1 MQADER
7 YIVISADTHAG
18 ASHATYREFLEAKYL
33 DDFDAWR
40 ETYKNPFKDLKD
52 TDLRIRNWDTPR
64 RNADQ
69 ESDGVVGE
77 VIFPNTV
84 PPFFPNF
91 VLFAQPPTP
100 DEYEHRLAGIRA
112 HNRWMASF
120 VAEQPERRAGIG
132 QIFLNDPDDAV
143 ADVKWCHEH
152 GLRGGV
158 LISSV
163 PPSCDWIKPLYH
175 PDHDPVWRIC
185 EELGVP
191 VNAHSGTGGPKYQPA
206 PAMPLVHFIEIPF
219 YSQRPFVYLTL
230 GGVFERFPAIKFVMT
245 EMGCAWIPPTLD
257 HLDTFMANMRSNTV
271 GEMRFDGETVPP
283 RSATE
288 YFHRNCW
295 VGASQPTPADIA
307 AALGPV
313 GVERFMWGSDYP
325 HEEGTHP
332 FTREAQ
338 RQVMSGLEPA
348 TVQRMLAGTAAELY
362 GFDLAKLRPLADRV
376 GPTVAEVA
384 RPLTE
389 LPENPNQALLRSQA
403 MLKAS

>member
-1 MQADER
+1 VHPDDH

-18 ASHATYREFLEAKYL
+18 ANHATYREFLEAKYL

-40 ETYKNPFKDLKD
+40 EKYKNPFKDLKD

-69 ESDGVVGE
+69 EADGVVGE

-84 PPFFPNF
+84 PPFFPSF

-143 ADVKWCHEH
+143 ADVKWCHEN

-175 PDHDPVWRIC
+175 PDHDPIWRTC

-191 VNAHSGTGGPKYQPA
+191 VNAHSGTGGPKYQQA

-230 GGVFERFPAIKFVMT
+230 GGVFERFPDIKFVMT

-257 HLDTFMANMRSNTV
+257 HLDTFMANMRSNKV

-295 VGASQPTPADIA
+295 VGASQPTPADIK

-348 TVQRMLAGTAAELY
+348 TIQRMLAGTAAELY
-362 GFDLAKLRPLADRV
+362 GFDLDALRPLADRV
-376 GPTVAEVA
+376 GPTVAEIA

-389 LPENPNQALLRSQA
+389 LPANPNQALLRSDA
-403 MLKAS
+403 MLRAS

>member
-1 MQADER
+1 M
-7 YIVISADTHAG
+7 
-18 ASHATYREFLEAKYL
+18 
-33 DDFDAWR
+33 
-40 ETYKNPFKDLKD
+40 
-52 TDLRIRNWDTPR
+52 
-64 RNADQ
+64 
-69 ESDGVVGE
+69 VGE

-84 PPFFPNF
+84 PPFFPSF

-132 QIFLNDPDDAV
+132 QIFLNDTEDAV
-143 ADVKWCHEH
+143 ADVKWCHEN

-175 PDHDPVWRIC
+175 PDHDPIWRTC

-191 VNAHSGTGGPKYQPA
+191 VNAHSGTGGPKYQQA

-230 GGVFERFPAIKFVMT
+230 GGVFERFPGIKFVMT

-257 HLDTFMANMRSNTV
+257 HLDTFMANMRSNKV

-295 VGASQPTPADIA
+295 VGASQPTPADIK

-338 RQVMSGLEPA
+338 RQVMSDLEPA
-348 TVQRMLAGTAAELY
+348 TIQRMLAGTAAELY
-362 GFDLAKLRPLADRV
+362 GFDLDALRPLADRV
-376 GPTVAEVA
+376 GPTVAEIA

-389 LPENPNQALLRSQA
+389 LPANPNQALLRSDA